1 MIGGLGGPEK
11 FTVMLQSYSS
21 KKKINGLHY

>member
-11 FTVMLQSYSS
+11 FPVMLQSFSYGKTGS
-21 KKKINGLHY
+21 